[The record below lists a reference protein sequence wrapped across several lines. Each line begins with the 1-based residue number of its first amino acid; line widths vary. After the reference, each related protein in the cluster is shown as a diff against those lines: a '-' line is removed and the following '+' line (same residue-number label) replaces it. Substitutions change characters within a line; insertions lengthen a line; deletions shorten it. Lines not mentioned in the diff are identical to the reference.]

1 MPYEFLE
8 GETPHPEGQPYIL
21 PLPHGIGR
29 LATVI
34 RTYIHQ
40 QATKSYQMFENI
52 KGRHRIQ
59 KTTFYNMKPHKGN
72 KRKFQIKNN

>member
-1 MPYEFLE
+1 
-8 GETPHPEGQPYIL
+8 
-21 PLPHGIGR
+21 
-29 LATVI
+29 
-34 RTYIHQ
+34 
-40 QATKSYQMFENI
+40 MFENI